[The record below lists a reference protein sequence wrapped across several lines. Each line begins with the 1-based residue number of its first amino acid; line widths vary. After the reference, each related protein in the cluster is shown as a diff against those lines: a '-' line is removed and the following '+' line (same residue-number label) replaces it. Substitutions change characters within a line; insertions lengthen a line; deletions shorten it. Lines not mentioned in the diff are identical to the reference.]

1 MINAIKSLAAFT
13 WRSRMKNAGVVVF
26 AVIALI
32 PAIISFIAIQ
42 YADKDVES
50 PIDFLRE
57 YIVPINVYF
66 TLPFIALFLTLPTV
80 ASLYEKG
87 AIAYIFTRP
96 VPRWACV
103 AGILVGSIIS
113 AIPLLLL
120 AALAPSLVFGI
131 FTPDSFGEVMS
142 LGFMHSLL
150 LILSVIPY
158 CALCVLLAIWS
169 KKPLLWAAFLL
180 FFWGTVVGSLPGDAK
195 IWSLHHYVMGLAK
208 SMCGIEKV
216 ATGLLP
222 PSDTPPS
229 NWLSVLVLMAV
240 TAVMLYLAQLAAK
253 KRDVY

>member
-32 PAIISFIAIQ
+32 PAILSFIAVQ
-42 YADKDVES
+42 YAVEDLK

-80 ASLYEKG
+80 ASLYEKA

-103 AGILVGSIIS
+103 GGILVGSILS
-113 AIPLLLL
+113 ATPLLLL
-120 AALAPSLVFGI
+120 AALAPSLVLGI

-158 CALCVLLAIWS
+158 CALCLLLAIWS

-195 IWSLHHYVMGLAK
+195 MWSLHHYVMGLAK
-208 SMCGIEKV
+208 SMCGIDKV

-222 PSDTPPS
+222 PSATPPS
-229 NWLSVLVLMAV
+229 DGLSILVLMAV
-240 TAVMLYLAQLAAK
+240 TAAMLYLAQLSAK
-253 KRDVY
+253 KRDIY

>member
-13 WRSRMKNAGVVVF
+13 WNSRMKNAGVLVF
-26 AVIALI
+26 TAIALI
-32 PAIISFIAIQ
+32 PAILSFLAIR
-42 YADKDVES
+42 YGVEDFS
-50 PIDFLRE
+50 PIVFLRE

-103 AGILVGSIIS
+103 AGILLGSILS
-113 AIPLLLL
+113 ATPLLLL
-120 AALAPSLVFGI
+120 AALAPSLVLGI
-131 FTPDSFGEVMS
+131 FTPDSFGEVMN
-142 LGFMHSLL
+142 LGLMHSLL

-222 PSDTPPS
+222 PSATPPS
-229 NWLSVLVLMAV
+229 DGLSVLVLIV
-240 TAVMLYLAQLAAK
+240 ITVVMLYLAQLAAK